1 MESVKICPNHPSE
14 ESPALLVGGIC
25 ALCNPNIYVKIID
38 PEILHV
44 IKSID
49 VIDPPPPCIYKI
61 RRSKIVIFK
70 GLTKSELTVQC
81 SPSRMKV
88 LLQRGDFWADYEK
101 NVKCYVDH
109 NEIFIPHAKNSSDTD
124 PPGNNANEG
133 SQSSPHPHESRDSNA
148 GPSENNDD
156 DAAPQSPTPDDA
168 LIERCGLSPEFLKVC
183 RMPVADLFAF
193 AIRDPPPT
201 EFPHTF
207 LSQYCEPILQFINSS
222 SVFRNRQEDSF
233 KLWIWAHSHFVRVK
247 NDESDEKNRKI
258 HDPHVVRKHN
268 TYNFAVPAFNNG
280 LQKTTLEMA
289 ISDLGSK
296 FETIHD
302 DMTGSG
308 WAFQRA
314 DSIKIVMGRVE
325 HRRIEKTLRDGKGA
339 TLKDFI
345 PYHRGWRGSS
355 NVINFD
361 YRNANFRERRDAC
374 EDWDKS
380 SPCVMY
386 ALKIHSMYHDDKLAN
401 RDAIIKNL
409 NNQVHKYYK
418 DETLNAILETRVTSH
433 PTFQIGGFN
442 LRTFLLWSE
451 KTKYQ

>member
-1 MESVKICPNHPSE
+1 MICKNCHVKVGEILESSHTPQLCQEQRRATLNLESVKICPNHPSE

-38 PEILHV
+38 PEILRD
-44 IKSID
+44 IKGID

-109 NEIFIPHAKNSSDTD
+109 NEIFIPHANFTSDTD

-133 SQSSPHPHESRDSNA
+133 SQSSPHPHESRDSNT
-148 GPSENNDD
+148 GPSPDD
-156 DAAPQSPTPDDA
+156 DVAPQSPTPDDA

-258 HDPHVVRKHN
+258 HD
-268 TYNFAVPAFNNG
+268 
-280 LQKTTLEMA
+280 
-289 ISDLGSK
+289 
-296 FETIHD
+296 
-302 DMTGSG
+302 
-308 WAFQRA
+308 
-314 DSIKIVMGRVE
+314 
-325 HRRIEKTLRDGKGA
+325 
-339 TLKDFI
+339 
-345 PYHRGWRGSS
+345 
-355 NVINFD
+355 
-361 YRNANFRERRDAC
+361 
-374 EDWDKS
+374 
-380 SPCVMY
+380 
-386 ALKIHSMYHDDKLAN
+386 
-401 RDAIIKNL
+401 
-409 NNQVHKYYK
+409 
-418 DETLNAILETRVTSH
+418 
-433 PTFQIGGFN
+433 
-442 LRTFLLWSE
+442 
-451 KTKYQ
+451 